1 MIKKLSVINFENT
14 FLNDLNFSSKRE
26 FLLVNQQGTVCNTT
40 ISFLNTR
47 KYHGIFAKRLPSLSD
62 FNHIYIHSIEEVVSV
77 NNQNFELACKNYVSQ
92 IQPKGYQYLQNFKW
106 DKNPTWTYKLNDV
119 ELKKQIVLDS
129 ETNSLYISYTNRS
142 NQNIDLEVYPFSS
155 FREIHQL
162 TFANPLNDLKIHE
175 IDNGFAIKQ
184 YPTHDTIYLQWNKNI
199 DFHPLNYWHYNVE
212 YFEEKNRGYNSI
224 EDVYICGKFKLNIEA
239 NETVT
244 LRITDEILNSNLI
257 TDDVIRI
264 NNNTKDILN
273 QEDALTFSAK
283 QFISKTPNKG
293 FEICAGFPWFGR
305 WGRDTFLALP
315 GLMSGLNEHNF
326 AFDVI
331 DAMVKDLKNGLFTN
345 IGIGGR
351 AKYNSADASLYFF
364 WTLQHLSERTSKKLI
379 WEKYQNAI
387 KNILSSYKNGTIY
400 NIHCSDNGLLY
411 AGDEGV
417 ALTWMD
423 AVIGDFV
430 VTPRRGWAVDLVALW
445 YNAICF
451 SLELASEVNDLD
463 WVNEWKDLP
472 NEIQTNFE
480 QMFWDEDKKYLADVV
495 TPNNTDWSL
504 RPNQIFALSLPYPL
518 IRDKKA
524 ELSLDTIT
532 KHLLTPKG
540 LKTLSANHTNYK
552 SKYEGGQ
559 IERDLSYH
567 QGIVWPWLLG
577 NYADALIKVYGENCL
592 ENLKII
598 WLNFEEDMYE
608 SGLYSIS
615 EIYDAE
621 EPYLPKGTISQA
633 WSVSEVLRIKKMIDQ
648 FEKS

>member
-1 MIKKLSVINFENT
+1 MINLGTST
-14 FLNDLNFSSKRE
+14 LQDLNICKQKE

-40 ISFLNTR
+40 VPFLNTR
-47 KYHGIFAKRLPSLSD
+47 KYHGLYAKRLPELSD
-62 FNHIYIHSIEEVVSV
+62 FNHIYIHSIEEVVKI
-77 NNQNFELACKNYVSQ
+77 NNHTFELGCKNYDSN
-92 IQPKGYQYLQNFKW
+92 IQPKGYQFLQKFTWK
-106 DKNPTWTYKLNDV
+106 KNPQWIYNLNDV
-119 ELKKQIVLDS
+119 LLQKEIVLHP
-129 ETNSLYISYTNRS
+129 EKNHLYIAYTNNS
-142 NQNIDLEVYPFSS
+142 KENIEIEVYPFSS

-162 TFANPLNDLKIHE
+162 TFANPLDNLQLQQ
-175 IDNGFAIKQ
+175 IDKGIALQQ
-184 YPTHDTIYLQWNKNI
+184 YPTHDTIYVQWNTNNN
-199 DFHPLNYWHYNVE
+199 FTALNYWHYNLE
-212 YFEEKNRGYNSI
+212 YSEEKNRGYNSN
-224 EDVYICGKFKLNIEA
+224 EDVYICGKFNLQIPP
-239 NETVT
+239 NETIV
-244 LRITDEILNSNLI
+244 LRIADEVLNADSIANDFTILLNALKPI
-257 TDDVIRI
+257 Q
-264 NNNTKDILN
+264 N
-273 QEDALTFSAK
+273 QEEALLFSAQ
-283 QFISKTPNKG
+283 QFISKTPHKG

-315 GLMSGLNEHNF
+315 GLMTALNQHDF
-326 AFDVI
+326 AFEVI

-387 KNILSSYKNGTIY
+387 KNILSSYKNGTFY

-423 AVIGDFV
+423 AVIGDFA

-451 SLELASEVNDLD
+451 SLELATEANDLD

-472 NEIQTNFE
+472 NKIQTNFE
-480 QMFWDEDKKYLADVV
+480 QLFWDEEKKYLADVV

-518 IRDKKA
+518 IKDKKA

-532 KHLLTPKG
+532 QHLLTPKG
-540 LKTLSANHTNYK
+540 LKTLSANHTSYK
-552 SKYEGGQ
+552 SRYEGGQ

-577 NYADALIKVYGENCL
+577 NYADALYKVYGKNCL
-592 ENLKII
+592 ENLKNI
-598 WLNFEEDMYE
+598 WSNFEEDMYN

-633 WSVSEVLRIKKMIDQ
+633 WSVSELLRIKKLIDQ
-648 FEKS
+648 LEKS